1 MEEFQRM
8 VFCHLIDGQEGKVN
22 GRIGP
27 LKCLMESLKPCHLKR
42 RILILG
48 VYILRVT
55 YKSKIDFM
63 TLSLQIVVSLTLL
76 PDFGFGTMSFVV
88 F

>member
-1 MEEFQRM
+1 M
-8 VFCHLIDGQEGKVN
+8 VFWHLIDGQEGKVN
-22 GRIGP
+22 DRIGP
-27 LKCLMESLKPCHLKR
+27 PKCSMESLKPCHLKR
-42 RILILG
+42 RIL
-48 VYILRVT
+48 ILRVT

-76 PDFGFGTMSFVV
+76 PDFCFGTLSFVV